1 VTHRLSRRALLLSA
15 PAFVTALACK
25 SSRSPEQSNEARIV
39 SLSPSTTES
48 LFAIGAGARVVGR
61 SRFCDYP
68 KEVVPLPSV
77 GGFSDPNLEF
87 ILSLKPSLVVGA
99 HGPGGEHIASQLT
112 QRGIATYFPET
123 ESVDRICD
131 MLTGLGA
138 RIGGGSVKAAE
149 ALVQDIRAKVADVT
163 RSARVQ
169 RAGAARLRVLM
180 LFGLE
185 PIVAA
190 GPGGFP
196 AELMRLVGGDPV
208 FDSGPAYPTV
218 SLEQVVKADPDVILD
233 TIMGAPGLAPNTP
246 GWKLVRAVR
255 EGRVVQVRDAVVLR
269 PGPRIA
275 EGLAVIANALAQAQ
289 KLGQSP

>member
-1 VTHRLSRRALLLSA
+1 LTNSFSRRALLLSA
-15 PAFVTALACK
+15 PAFVTAAACK
-25 SSRSPEQSNEARIV
+25 SPGSRAGGTAARIV

-48 LFAIGAGARVVGR
+48 LFAIGAGALVVGR

-68 KEVVPLPSV
+68 KEVATLPSV

-123 ESVDRICD
+123 ESVSGICD
-131 MLTGLGA
+131 MLAGLGA
-138 RIGGGSVKAAE
+138 RSDCVKAAD
-149 ALVQDIRAKVADVT
+149 ALVQDIRTKVAGVT
-163 RSARVQ
+163 RSALAQ
-169 RAGAARLRVLM
+169 RTRVLM

-196 AELMRLVGGDPV
+196 AELIRLAGGVTV

-233 TIMGAPGLAPNTP
+233 TIMGAPGLAASTP

-255 EGRVVQVRDAVVLR
+255 EGRVVQVRDVVVLR

-275 EGLAVIANALAQAQ
+275 EGLAAIASALAQAQ
-289 KLGQSP
+289 QQGHKP

>member
-1 VTHRLSRRALLLSA
+1 VQNPISRRALFLSVA
-15 PAFVTALACK
+15 AFATTLACK
-25 SSRSPEQSNEARIV
+25 SSRSSAHRTGARIV

-48 LFAIGAGARVVGR
+48 LFAIGAGALVVGR

-68 KEVVPLPSV
+68 KEVAALPSV

-99 HGPGGEHIASQLT
+99 HGPGGEHIVSQLAE
-112 QRGIATYFPET
+112 RGIATYFPET
-123 ESVDRICD
+123 ESVAGICD
-131 MLTGLGA
+131 MLAGLGA
-138 RIGGGSVKAAE
+138 RSDQTQAADI
-149 ALVQDIRAKVADVT
+149 LVQSIRTKVADMS
-163 RSARVQ
+163 RSAAVQ
-169 RAGAARLRVLM
+169 RTVKPRVLM

-190 GPGGFP
+190 GPTGFP
-196 AELMRLVGGDPV
+196 AELIRLAGGVPV
-208 FDSGPAYPTV
+208 FESGPAYPAV

-233 TIMGAPGLAPNTP
+233 TIMGAPGLAPSTP

-255 EGRVVQVRDAVVLR
+255 EHRVVQVRDAVVLR

-275 EGLAVIANALAQAQ
+275 EGLAAIANALTQAQ
-289 KLGQSP
+289 QQGRGL